1 MANLTAEKTE
11 VKSAPKQTGKIAI
24 IWNPDRDKD
33 VPDAPTGSV
42 NERPCL
48 FDWVNIAEV
57 EAIRKMREELDPFK
71 AQMLNPVT
79 LKGAQTLR
87 LNPGINWIEIELWEA
102 AKAESTRRSVSGERH
117 DSRDYLQRL
126 IDDRAI
132 TVLSA
137 KGGNLTGTIA
147 DYSVEEARQI
157 IETISDM
164 RTLMEYQSLSKDAG
178 ISSLLAD
185 RMEKLQGRF

>member
-1 MANLTAEKTE
+1 MANLTAEKPE
-11 VKSAPKQTGKIAI
+11 IKSAPKMTGAIAI
-24 IWNPDRDKD
+24 IWNPDRDQD
-33 VPDAPTGSV
+33 VLPAPNGTV

-48 FDWVNIAEV
+48 FDWVPVAEV
-57 EAIRKMREELDPFK
+57 ESILKNRAALDPFQ
-71 AQMLNPVT
+71 AQMLTPVSI
-79 LKGAQTLR
+79 KGGKNLR
-87 LNPGINWIEIELWEA
+87 LSPGINWVEIGQWEE

-126 IDDRAI
+126 INDRAI
-132 TVLSA
+132 TVLPT
-137 KGGNLTGTIA
+137 KGSTLTGTIA
-147 DYSVEEARQI
+147 DYGPDEARQI